1 MNIYFHDPILQV
13 MNLPPFKLERYFG
26 RYEFTAKH
34 ILCASDCQSLSI
46 REVLAL
52 EPGSSERFFEHGLGY
67 TETQGSLTLRVE
79 ISRLYETISADEIIV
94 HAGGEEGI
102 FLVMHALLHR
112 GDHVIVQAPCYQSLI
127 ELARALGCEITR
139 WRERLSSD
147 GWTPNLEELKRSIRP
162 ETKAIIVNSP
172 HNPTG
177 SHMAKEMFAEI
188 NHLARSRGIILFS
201 DEAYREAEYRV
212 EDRLP
217 AACDINDKAVSLGVL
232 SKAYGLPGLRIGW
245 LATRNTMLRDKI
257 GLLKDYTT
265 ICNSA
270 PSEFLAEIA
279 LRHRAVILERNRKI
293 MGENITLLEDFFL
306 RHHDKFLWC
315 QPMAGP
321 IAFPQLLE
329 DRVDTFCDDLV
340 KATGV
345 LLLPGTIYDDP
356 GNHFRIGFGRQNMQ
370 EALERLEAYMVNKE

>member
-1 MNIYFHDPILQV
+1 

-26 RYEFTAKH
+26 RHEFTAKH

-46 REVLAL
+46 QEVLAL
-52 EPGSSERFFEHGLGY
+52 EPGSSERFLGHGLGY
-67 TETQGSLTLRVE
+67 TETQGSPTLRAE
-79 ISRLYETISADEIIV
+79 ISRLYETISAEEIIV

-127 ELARALGCEITR
+127 ELARALGCEITQ
-139 WRERLSSD
+139 WRERLSSG
-147 GWTPNLEELKRSIRP
+147 GWTPDLEELKRSIRP

-177 SHMAKEMFAEI
+177 SHMVNEMFAEI
-188 NHLARSRGIILFS
+188 NHLARSRGIIFFS
-201 DEAYREAEYRV
+201 DEAYREAEYRI

-217 AACDINDKAVSLGVL
+217 AACDINDTAISLGVM

-245 LATRNTMLRDKI
+245 LATRNAALREKI
-257 GLLKDYTT
+257 RLLKDYTT

-270 PSEFLAEIA
+270 PSEVLAEIA
-279 LRHRAVILERNRKI
+279 LRNREGILERNRNI
-293 MGENITLLEDFFL
+293 MQKNLVLLEEFFL
-306 RHHDKFLWC
+306 RHHDRFLWC
-315 QPMAGP
+315 PPTAGP
-321 IAFPQLLE
+321 IAFPRLLE
-329 DRVDTFCDDLV
+329 GDVDSFCDELV

-356 GNHFRIGFGRQNMQ
+356 GNHFRIGFGRQNMP
-370 EALERLEAYMVNKE
+370 EALERLEAYMVDKEQ